1 MAKAL
6 TGTGWIYYALLNED
20 GKTYGDVKKLA
31 RLIEI
36 TVKDNWD
43 TTKSYAGN
51 IAEFQGTAYSGTD
64 LSFTVHSIEETA
76 EIELFGHKKATE
88 GGVIYSS
95 KDSTPYVAIM
105 AELTEA
111 DQSNKEVTD
120 YLTLYKGQLTPPE
133 LKGKTK
139 EGKIEYQTKEFS
151 GSFVDTDDGLF
162 KYLVATDSTGFNADT
177 WKTKW
182 GKEVI
187 IPTEDAA

>member
-6 TGTGWIYYALLNED
+6 TGTGWIYYALLKED
-20 GKTYGDVKKLA
+20 GSYDKVEKLA

-43 TTKSYAGN
+43 TAKSYAGN

-64 LSFTVHSIEETA
+64 VSFTVHSIEETA

-95 KDSTPYVAIM
+95 KDTTPYVAIM